1 MFACSVQYFC
11 GSATPPLQSGG
22 ASALPNFGGFPYIYM
37 YALCRRNTK
46 FDAVTHMGNGLGF
59 RGQPPL
65 GPKGSEPQHC
75 PISGVSSYLLVHSLK
90 QNDQFGC
97 GNTCGGRACFR
108 QSSTPSIPR
117 WHDRSVPHFC
127 VFSTTYAYK
136 CTFRSRTTKFS
147 VITHMGRGVFCEVR
161 HATAFAQMHRG
172 LSVTAESLVKNTL
185 RNTT

>member
-1 MFACSVQYFC
+1 VIIGSRACWCQYKHTQLEVIIATMFACSVQYFC

-22 ASALPNFGGFPYIYM
+22 ASVLPNFGGFPYIYM

-117 WHDRSVPHFC
+117 RHDRSVPHFC
-127 VFSTTYAYK
+127 VFFTTYAY
-136 CTFRSRTTKFS
+136 TRLDLEQPNS
-147 VITHMGRGVFCEVR
+147 
-161 HATAFAQMHRG
+161 A
-172 LSVTAESLVKNTL
+172 
-185 RNTT
+185 